1 MAYNIIVS
9 PRAQK
14 EIENAIEY
22 YSLHSPTA
30 PLYFITALK
39 EAYTTLKTNPFFKVV
54 YRNIRSLK
62 LKKFPHSL
70 YFVLNDNQNTD
81 RILSCFHNKRNPG
94 KRPGL

>member
-1 MAYNIIVS
+1 MGYNIIVS
-9 PRAQK
+9 PRSQK

-22 YSLHSPTA
+22 YSLHSSTA
-30 PLYFITALK
+30 PLNFITALK
-39 EAYTTLKTNPFFKVV
+39 EAYATLKTNPFFKVV

-70 YFVLNDNQNTD
+70 YFVLNENQNTV
-81 RILSCFHNKRNPG
+81 RILSCFHNKRNPV